1 MASAWRQRVEAADW
15 VSVTASAWS
24 STTLPQT
31 PSSLLCMSSGRFL
44 VTGVDAAGRSC
55 AAPEDQVRP
64 QGGAG
69 LEGILYAVM
78 YATPTLP
85 SISTGGGRA
94 ADTFDLGVPAGAMD
108 WKVIDYAP
116 GMEFSMHHTDTV
128 DFDSVLSGSIELIL
142 DDGGHP
148 LVAGDSVVVT
158 GVDHAWRAGP
168 EGCRISIIS
177 LGVSPPR

>member
-1 MASAWRQRVEAADW
+1 
-15 VSVTASAWS
+15 
-24 STTLPQT
+24 
-31 PSSLLCMSSGRFL
+31 MSSGRFL

-55 AAPEDQVRP
+55 ATRDDQLTLS
-64 QGGAG
+64 AG
-69 LEGILYAVM
+69 LEGLRYAMM

-94 ADTFDLGVPAGAMD
+94 ADTLDLGLSAGAMD
-108 WKVIDYAP
+108 WKVLDYAP

-128 DFDSVLSGSIELIL
+128 DFDTVLAGSIELIL

-148 LVAGDSVVVT
+148 LAAGDHVVVT

-168 EGCRISIIS
+168 DGCRISIIS
-177 LGVSPPR
+177 LGVSPT